1 MQRPA
6 PSTGSSP
13 RPPTSSDADLGQ
25 LIARAFARRGDRGV
39 LADCRRLSGGA
50 SKESIAI
57 TLTGDGDDRRRY
69 VLRRAVAGHDDG
81 FGLNPATEAAVLQ
94 AAGLAGAAVPGVAFV
109 LDDQDGLGPGFV
121 MHHVAGET
129 LAPRIQRDDSFAAAR
144 DALPAQLGRALA
156 RIHRADIAH
165 VAGLPDQPITAQVD
179 HYRRALDDLG
189 AAAPALELGMAWA
202 LAHRARHARHTLVH
216 GDFRLGNLMV
226 DDQGLAAVLDWEL
239 AHRGDPMEDL
249 GWLCIRSWRF
259 GRPDLPVA
267 GIGGR
272 EALFA
277 AYEAESGLAVD
288 RAAVRFWEVFGNV
301 KWGAICLVQAGRHVG
316 GQVRSVELAAIGR
329 RTQEAAHD
337 LMALLR
343 R

>member
-6 PSTGSSP
+6 PSTGNSP
-13 RPPTSSDADLGQ
+13 RPPTSSDDDIGHRL
-25 LIARAFARRGDRGV
+25 ARAFQRRGHDGV
-39 LADCRRLSGGA
+39 LADHRRLSGGA
-50 SKESIAI
+50 SKESILL
-57 TLTGDGDDRRRY
+57 TLRDGTAEHGY

-81 FGLNPATEAAVLQ
+81 FGLPPDIEAALLQ
-94 AAGLAGAAVPGVAFV
+94 AAGDAGATVPGVAFV
-109 LDDQDGLGPGFV
+109 LDDTDGLGPGFV
-121 MHHVAGET
+121 MHKVDGET
-129 LAPRIQRDDSFAAAR
+129 LAPRIQREETFARAR

-156 RIHRADIAH
+156 RIHRARIDHI
-165 VAGLPDQPITAQVD
+165 AGLPDQPIGWQVE
-179 HYRRALDDLG
+179 HYRAVLDQIG
-189 AAAPALELGMAWA
+189 VAAPALELGLAWA
-202 LAHRARHARHTLVH
+202 SAHRPAGPRSTLVH

-226 DDQGLAAVLDWEL
+226 DGQGLAAVLDWEL

-277 AYEAESGLAVD
+277 AYEAEAGIPVD
-288 RAAVRFWEVFGNV
+288 RDAVHFWEVFGNV
-301 KWGAICLVQAGRHVG
+301 KWGAICLIQASRHVG
-316 GQVRSVELAAIGR
+316 GQTRSVELAAIGR
-329 RTQEAAHD
+329 RMQEAAFD
-337 LMALLR
+337 LIGLLR